1 VPELVDRRVIVR
13 GPPHGMAALRPPVT
27 PTENSA
33 STAPCPS
40 RRLKLLPSLMVT
52 DGEELLSTVVL
63 CDPGGYLDIGKHVR
77 KDSDSIPTLAIVGQ
91 EPLKPKRKRPRNR

>member
-1 VPELVDRRVIVR
+1 
-13 GPPHGMAALRPPVT
+13 
-27 PTENSA
+27 
-33 STAPCPS
+33 
-40 RRLKLLPSLMVT
+40 MVT